1 MKYLGLKDVGE
12 NEEDNMGGM
21 KLFMSFPP
29 CVISSLTLLQM
40 TFCPFVQ
47 LEIEQYRSRDVTSSS
62 GNTRNTLLHN
72 GVDLCRS
79 ETALL

>member
-1 MKYLGLKDVGE
+1 MKCLVLKDVDE
-12 NEEDNMGGM
+12 NEEDNMGGT
-21 KLFMSFPP
+21 KLFMSF
-29 CVISSLTLLQM
+29 SSVCDIKFDLIADDIL
-40 TFCPFVQ
+40 PFRPARNRTIQIQGCNV
-47 LEIEQYRSRDVTSSS
+47 ES